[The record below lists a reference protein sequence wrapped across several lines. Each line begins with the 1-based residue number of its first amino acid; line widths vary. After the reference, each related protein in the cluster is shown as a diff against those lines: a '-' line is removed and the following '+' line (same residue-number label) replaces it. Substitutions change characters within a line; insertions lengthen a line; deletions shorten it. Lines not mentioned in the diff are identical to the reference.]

1 MWEIIGYAVLI
12 IFCLLVLWVIR
23 LIRLFARL
31 NRLAMEI
38 EKLDQ
43 KIRRRKEGK

>member
-23 LIRLFARL
+23 LIYLFARL

-43 KIRRRKEGK
+43 KMKEKGY